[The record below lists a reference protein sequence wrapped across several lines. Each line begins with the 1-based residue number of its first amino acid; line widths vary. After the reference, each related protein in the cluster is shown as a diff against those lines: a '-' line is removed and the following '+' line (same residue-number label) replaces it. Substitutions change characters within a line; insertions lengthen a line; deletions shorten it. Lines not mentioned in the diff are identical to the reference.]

1 MTELLPI
8 KQIKQS
14 SSLQPRAKMD
24 TGKIDEYTESMK
36 RGDAF
41 PAVIVYRV
49 GGDLFLVDGYH
60 RFMAAQGAKLEKILA
75 EVKTGTM
82 REAILHSAGVNA
94 THGIQRSNEDK
105 RRAAGILLRDKEW
118 GQWNDTKIAEA
129 CHVSVDLVA
138 NVRKSILGETDR
150 CTPEKRKVER
160 AGKVFKMDTSKIGK
174 KEKPAEV
181 PEPAPAPVPEKKKP
195 SDAFCYQKGEMP
207 KASDDPV
214 LSLGEKERQKE
225 MAAADNDQATLP
237 PIRTEPPQPHCGYS
251 DGKNC
256 NIGWTTCSYCHN
268 YLPPA
273 PAQHVNPG
281 PAVMVNPVIINDTH
295 RQSPFRNGNQVKAHD
310 KDPLGI
316 GPAPADPVPTAPAEK
331 IDPAKELKERRNRL
345 AKELA
350 TTYSERTQRD
360 IQDLIHEN
368 PTWRNEEADVFYFG
382 IEALRNPPK
391 VSVSAGS
398 MIRR

>member
-1 MTELLPI
+1 MLAVHGGQENRGSDQERSMKAELIPI

-14 SSLQPRAKMD
+14 SQLQPRAKMD
-24 TGKIDEYTESMK
+24 TGQIDQYTEAMR

-75 EVKTGTM
+75 EVKAGTM

-174 KEKPAEV
+174 KERPAEKASFVGCCQPGEIHVSDAPLQPDLKAQMNGAVPPDISETRFGKPA
-181 PEPAPAPVPEKKKP
+181 PE
-195 SDAFCYQKGEMP
+195 
-207 KASDDPV
+207 
-214 LSLGEKERQKE
+214 
-225 MAAADNDQATLP
+225 
-237 PIRTEPPQPHCGYS
+237 
-251 DGKNC
+251 
-256 NIGWTTCSYCHN
+256 
-268 YLPPA
+268 
-273 PAQHVNPG
+273 QHVNPG
-281 PAVMVNPVIINDTH
+281 PAVMVNPVVINDTH

-310 KDPLGI
+310 ADPLGI
-316 GPAPADPVPTAPAEK
+316 GPAPADPVPAAPSAEK
-331 IDPAKELKERRNRL
+331 VDPAKELKERRNRL

-350 TTYSERTQRD
+350 ATYSDRTQRD

-368 PTWRNEEADVFYFG
+368 PTWKNAEADCFYFG
-382 IEALRNPPK
+382 VEALRNPPK
-391 VSVSAGS
+391 GPSSSSGAV
-398 MIRR
+398 MRRP